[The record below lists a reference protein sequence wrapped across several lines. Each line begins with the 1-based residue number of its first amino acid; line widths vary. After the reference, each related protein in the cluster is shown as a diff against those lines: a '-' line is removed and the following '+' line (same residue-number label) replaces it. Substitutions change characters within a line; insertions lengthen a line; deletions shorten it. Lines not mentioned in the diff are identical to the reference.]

1 MLTRIPHVQGN
12 ELRLGIPLQIET
24 VTLENGEQKVAY
36 SNFIPNPSYPV
47 TVVLSNGIA
56 CIEIEAVMEGNV
68 AVAVEPG
75 TITEG
80 KYSLTV
86 LCRDDQGRRMRHKRR
101 AAVEVY
107 DVTSDAGLPEG
118 IEFNSEAHILDA
130 AMFLFAKGDKG
141 DGIAGIS
148 VVESDE
154 DDGYNVITITLTTGE
169 TVTFNVKN
177 GSKGYGISPETQQ
190 TILDGLERIKGLPLN
205 IFLSESEYQTL
216 VNADEVDP
224 DAIYHTY
231 EDE

>member
-1 MLTRIPHVQGN
+1 MITKIPHVQGN
-12 ELRLGIPLQIET
+12 ELRLAIPLQLET
-24 VTLENGEQKVAY
+24 VTLENGEPKVTY
-36 SNFIPNPSYPV
+36 TDFIPNPSYPV
-47 TVVLSNGIA
+47 TVVLANGTARTTIN
-56 CIEIEAVMEGNV
+56 AVMEGNV
-68 AVAVEPG
+68 AVAIEPG

-80 KYSLTV
+80 RYSLTV
-86 LCRDDQGRRMRHKRR
+86 LCHDDQGRAMRHKRR

-107 DVTSDAGLPEG
+107 DVTADAGLPEG

-130 AMFLFAKGDKG
+130 TIFLFAKGDKG

-190 TILDGLERIKGLPLN
+190 AILEGLERIKGLPVHR
-205 IFLSESEYQTL
+205 FLSESEYEAL
-216 VNADEVDP
+216 VNADQVDP
-224 DAIYHTY
+224 DTIYLTY